1 MGVATAVAIGGLA
14 VSAASTTMSFVQAG
28 QQKKA
33 QRNAEA
39 AAAAAMAE
47 AKRKLEVNFAK
58 NRSIQKEPY
67 EAARDAIL
75 ASGAQALQQGAESD
89 KGAEVTAGKVQMA
102 MNQGQADIRT
112 AMGQE
117 MTDIEKDIINEQSRL
132 RDLGVQLDLGEV
144 EGAQLAARDAQE
156 AATAANMEGFQGL
169 TSTLQQGLEM
179 VPLYQKTASANQLGK
194 MQKEAQKLNPNMTQA
209 DFQKQIASMSG
220 TKGYESLAGVGG
232 MDPSAFNATMG
243 GYSKQQLLE
252 MQKRM
257 QQARSLGSNM
267 AQEYSGFLKGF

>member
-1 MGVATAVAIGGLA
+1 MAVATAAAIGGLA
-14 VSAASTTMSFVQAG
+14 ISGASTAMSFVQAG

-39 AAAAAMAE
+39 AAAAAIAE

-67 EAARDAIL
+67 EAAREAIL

-117 MTDIEKDIINEQSRL
+117 LTDIEKDIINEDSRL
-132 RDLGVQLDLGEV
+132 RDLGVQLDLGEA

-156 AATAANMEGFQGL
+156 ASTAAMQEGFQGL
-169 TSTLQQGLEM
+169 ASTAQQGLDM
-179 VPLYQKTASANQLGK
+179 VPLFQKTASVKQLGK
-194 MQKEAQKLNPNMTQA
+194 MQSEAQKLNPKMTQG
-209 DFQKQIASMSG
+209 DFQKQIASLSG
-220 TKGYESLAGVGG
+220 TKGYESLAGVGA

-257 QQARSLGSNM
+257 QQARGLASNAVSGNLG
-267 AQEYSGFLKGF
+267 F

>member
-14 VSAASTTMSFVQAG
+14 ISAASTTMSFVQAG

-39 AAAAAMAE
+39 AAAAAMA
-47 AKRKLEVNFAK
+47 AARKKLEVNFAE

-67 EAARDAIL
+67 ELARDAM
-75 ASGAQALQQGAESD
+75 ASSAAQAIRQGIESD
-89 KGAEVTAGKVQMA
+89 RGAEVTAGKVQMA
-102 MNQGQADIRT
+102 QNEGQAGIRT

-117 MTDIEKDIINEQSRL
+117 LTDIEKDIINEQSRL

-156 AATAANMEGFQGL
+156 AATAATMEGFQGL
-169 TSTLQQGLEM
+169 ASTAQQGLAM
-179 VPLYQKTASANQLGK
+179 VPLFQKTASVKQLGK
-194 MQKEAQKLNPNMTQA
+194 MQSEAQKLNPKMTQA
-209 DFQKQIASMSG
+209 DYQKQIASLSK
-220 TKGYESLAGVGG
+220 TKGYESLAGVGA

-243 GYSKQQLLE
+243 GYSKDQLIE

-267 AQEYSGFLKGF
+267 AQEYGGFLTR

>member
-33 QRNAEA
+33 QRAAEA
-39 AAAAAMAE
+39 KAAQAMAE
-47 AKRKLEVNFAK
+47 ARKKLEVNFAE

-67 EAARDAIL
+67 ELAREAIL
-75 ASGAQALQQGAESD
+75 SSGAQALQQGVESD
-89 KGAEVTAGKVQMA
+89 RGAEVTAGKVQMA

-144 EGAQLAARDAQE
+144 EGANLAARDAEE
-156 AATAANMEGFQGL
+156 AATAATMEGFQGL
-169 TSTLQQGLEM
+169 ASTAQQGLDM
-179 VPLYQKTASANQLGK
+179 VPLFQKTASVKQLGK
-194 MQKEAQKLNPNMTQA
+194 MQSEAQKLNPNMTQA
-209 DFQKQIASMSG
+209 DFQKQIASLSG

-232 MDPSAFNATMG
+232 MDPAAFNATMG

-257 QQARSLGSNM
+257 QQARGLSSNM
-267 AQEYSGFLKGF
+267 VQEYSGFLKGF